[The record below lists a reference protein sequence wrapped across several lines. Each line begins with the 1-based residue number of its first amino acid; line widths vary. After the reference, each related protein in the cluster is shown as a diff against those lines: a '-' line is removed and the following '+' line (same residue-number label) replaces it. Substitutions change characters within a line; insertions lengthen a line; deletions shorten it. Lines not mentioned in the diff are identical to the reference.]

1 MNVPVAVD
9 VVVSQSEVRS
19 QSTQVSVAAVVVSSN
34 THVHTY
40 LLTYLHRWPA
50 DSATSISQ
58 CTVV

>member
-1 MNVPVAVD
+1 MYVPVAVD

-40 LLTYLHRWPA
+40 LLTYLHR
-50 DSATSISQ
+50 
-58 CTVV
+58 